1 MNFSAIYNIL
11 LNGKPKEGGIPLRI
25 AVDAFGGDHA
35 PHAVVKGCV
44 EAAKAISDDIILVGR
59 EQELTALLQKEEVP
73 EGRIT
78 ICNASEVIETGD
90 HPVEAIR
97 HKKDSSLVVALQLVK
112 EGKADAVVSAGNTG
126 AYLAGAFRIL
136 GRMKGVKRPALT
148 TIMPTVGQN
157 PGVLLDVGAN
167 ADCRPQHLVQF
178 AHMGSIYAAEVL
190 GIKNPRVAL
199 LNIGAEEAKG
209 NALTKETH
217 LLLKQEKL
225 NFVGNIE
232 PRDVLS
238 GSADVVVCDGFTGN
252 VVIKLIEGT
261 AGTLFS
267 MLKKAFY
274 QNMATKL
281 AAAVLK
287 PGLKTI
293 KDKMDYS
300 AYGGAPFL
308 GIDGVVFKAHGS
320 SDAEAIANC
329 VKAAARYLAADVN
342 GKIKASVETAATAEA
357 AEDKEV

>member
-1 MNFSAIYNIL
+1 M
-11 LNGKPKEGGIPLRI
+11 KI

-35 PHAVVKGCV
+35 PHEIVKGCV
-44 EAAKAISDDIILVGR
+44 AAIQEIDDDIILVGR
-59 EQELTALLQKEEVP
+59 EQEIADILRNEAVP

-90 HPVEAIR
+90 HPVEAVR
-97 HKKDSSLVVALQLVK
+97 HKKDSSLVVSLRLVK

-136 GRMKGVKRPALT
+136 GRMKGIKRPALT
-148 TIMPTVGQN
+148 TVMPTVGKN

-178 AHMGSIYAAEVL
+178 AQMGSIYASSVL
-190 GIKNPRVAL
+190 NIENPRVAL

-209 NALTKETH
+209 NALTKEAH
-217 LLLKQEKL
+217 QLLKQENL
-225 NFVGNIE
+225 NFMGNIE
-232 PRDVLS
+232 PRYVLS

-261 AGTLFS
+261 ASTLFS
-267 MLKKAFY
+267 MLKQVFFKSF
-274 QNMATKL
+274 ATKL
-281 AAAVLK
+281 AAGILK
-287 PGLKTI
+287 PGLQSI
-293 KDKMDYS
+293 KNQMDYS

-320 SDAEAIANC
+320 SDRVAIANC
-329 VKAAARYLAADVN
+329 IKAASRYLSAGVN
-342 GKIKASVETAATAEA
+342 DKIKAAIEVAAENEA
-357 AEDKEV
+357 AEETTE